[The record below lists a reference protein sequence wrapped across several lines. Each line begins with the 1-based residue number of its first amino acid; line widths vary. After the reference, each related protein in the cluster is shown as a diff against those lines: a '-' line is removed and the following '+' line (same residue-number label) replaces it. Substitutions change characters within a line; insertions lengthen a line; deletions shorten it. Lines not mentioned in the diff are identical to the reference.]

1 MIPLGGMCERL
12 PFAIGGSGS
21 MYVYGYVDSQY
32 KENMT
37 KEQCLQFTANSKF
50 IFFIFLYIIII
61 SFFSITNEKNI

>member
-37 KEQCLQFTANSKF
+37 KEQCLQFTANSKS
-50 IFFIFLYIIII
+50 FLY
-61 SFFSITNEKNI
+61 FYALLL